1 VYLSGL
7 ILAPARQTNH
17 LKGEGTMKFAYTV
30 QTAAALAFA
39 SLRAHKLRS
48 FLTLLGVI
56 IGVGSVVLV
65 GAAIDGLGNYAEQS
79 TSKVLGSE
87 SFQIG
92 QLLQRGRLSRRERI
106 EKLRYN
112 KPIREEDY
120 RYLRA
125 VTGNQILYSPYR
137 FRVEDLKRDNR
148 ILEAT
153 TIIGV
158 SSDMAEIRDFSLS
171 EGRFFTPQEEAA
183 KSPVAI
189 IGEDVR
195 QFFFADVTPLG
206 QKLRISGMD
215 FTVIGVQEKIG
226 NVGGQSQDNVAF
238 IPDTVFARLYGPER
252 NMIVFARAR
261 AESGLTLEEALDL
274 ARAALRTRY
283 KTQPG
288 KPDNFD
294 TLTPDAI
301 REFIERILGII
312 TAAVVPVTAISLVV
326 GGVVI
331 MNIML
336 VSVTERTREIGIRK
350 SLGARQKDLLM
361 QFLLEAVFLA
371 ATGGMIGL
379 AGAAVLAR
387 IGSLIAGVE
396 LRVTLPYILLA
407 LVVSTLVGILSG
419 LYPARKAA
427 RMDPVEAL
435 RAE

>member
-1 VYLSGL
+1 M
-7 ILAPARQTNH
+7 R
-17 LKGEGTMKFAYTV
+17 FWYTL
-30 QTAAALAFA
+30 QTAAGLAFS

-65 GAAIDGLGNYAEQS
+65 GAAIEGLGNYAEQT

-106 EKLRYN
+106 ERLRYN
-112 KPIREEDY
+112 KPVREEDY
-120 RYLRA
+120 QYLRLM
-125 VTGNQILYSPYR
+125 TGDRILYSPYR
-137 FRVEDLKRDNR
+137 FHVEDLKRDNR
-148 ILEAT
+148 TLEAT
-153 TIIGV
+153 SIIGV
-158 SSDMAEIRDFSLS
+158 SSEMAEIRDFSLS
-171 EGRFFTPQEEAA
+171 EGRFFTAQEEWNRI
-183 KSPVAI
+183 PVAI

-195 QFFFADVTPLG
+195 QFFFPDTSPLG
-206 QKLRISGMD
+206 QSLRISGMD
-215 FTVIGVQEKIG
+215 FRVIGVQEKIG
-226 NVGGQSQDNVAF
+226 NAGGQSQDNVAF
-238 IPDTVFARLYGPER
+238 IPATVFTRLYGPDR
-252 NMIVFARAR
+252 SMVLFARAR
-261 AESGLTLEEALDL
+261 PESGLTLEEALDL
-274 ARAALRTRY
+274 ARVALRNRY
-283 KTQPG
+283 KTRPG
-288 KPDNFD
+288 MPDNFD

-301 REFIERILGII
+301 REFIGRILGII

-350 SLGARQKDLLM
+350 SLGARQRDLLL

-371 ATGGMIGL
+371 ATGGVIGL
-379 AGAAVLAR
+379 LGGAAVAR
-387 IGSLIAGVE
+387 VGSLIAGVD

-407 LVVSTLVGILSG
+407 LFVSTTVGVLSG

>member
-1 VYLSGL
+1 MRLV
-7 ILAPARQTNH
+7 
-17 LKGEGTMKFAYTV
+17 YTV
-30 QTAAALAFA
+30 QTAAGLAFA

-87 SFQIG
+87 SFQVG

-120 RYLRA
+120 QYLRA
-125 VTGNQILYSPYR
+125 VTGEQILYSPYR
-137 FRVEDLKRDNR
+137 FRIEDLKRDNR

-158 SSDMAEIRDFSLS
+158 SSEMAEIRDFSLS
-171 EGRFFTPQEEAA
+171 EGRFFTPQEEGA

-206 QKLRISGMD
+206 QRLRISGMD

-226 NVGGQSQDNVAF
+226 AVGGQSQDNVAF
-238 IPDTVFARLYGPER
+238 IPATVFGRLYGPER
-252 NMIVFARAR
+252 NMVLFARAR
-261 AESGLTLEEALDL
+261 PESGLTLEEALDL
-274 ARAALRTRY
+274 TRAALRTRY
-283 KTQPG
+283 KARPG

-350 SLGARQKDLLM
+350 SIGARQRDLLL

-379 AGAAVLAR
+379 IGAALLAK

-407 LVVSTLVGILSG
+407 LAVSTLTGILSG

>member
-1 VYLSGL
+1 MRLL
-7 ILAPARQTNH
+7 
-17 LKGEGTMKFAYTV
+17 YTI
-30 QTAAALAFA
+30 QTAASLAFS

-65 GAAIDGLGNYAEQS
+65 GAAIDGLGNYAEQT

-87 SFQIG
+87 SFQVG

-112 KPIREEDY
+112 KPIREDDY

-125 VTGNQILYSPYR
+125 STGDQILYSPYR

-153 TIIGV
+153 QIIGV
-158 SSDMAEIRDFSLS
+158 SSEMAEIRDFSLS
-171 EGRFFTPQEEAA
+171 EGRFFTPQEEFN
-183 KSPVAI
+183 KTPVAI

-195 QFFFADVTPLG
+195 QFFFPDVTPLG
-206 QKLRISGMD
+206 QTLRISGMD
-215 FTVIGVQEKIG
+215 FQVIGVQEKIG
-226 NVGGQSQDNVAF
+226 SFAGQSQDNVAF
-238 IPDTVFARLYGPER
+238 IPATVFGKLYGPER
-252 NMIVFARAR
+252 SMILFARAR
-261 AESGLTLEEALDL
+261 PESGLSLEEALDL
-274 ARAALRTRY
+274 ARTALRNRY
-283 KTQPG
+283 KTRPG

-294 TLTPDAI
+294 TLTPDSI
-301 REFIERILGII
+301 REFIDRILGII

-350 SLGARQKDLLM
+350 SIGARQRDILL
-361 QFLLEAVFLA
+361 QFLLEAVFLS
-371 ATGGMIGL
+371 ATGGLIGL
-379 AGAAVLAR
+379 AGATLLAR

-407 LVVSTLVGILSG
+407 LIVSAAVGILSG